1 MYASRRLFVNAPF
14 CRHSAAKAVAC
25 AIACASLAACT
36 SRVFSEG
43 EIDPASP
50 VKDEIAATA
59 RSNADYPAFTEVPAK
74 PNDIR
79 PVLAFG
85 QAADKLIADRDALAR
100 DTAPD
105 TWTLT
110 GQDTA
115 AFAAAADKAAGPDG
129 PAATNSDTDAYA
141 ASLRRRA
148 TPPPPPKR

>member
-1 MYASRRLFVNAPF
+1 MYASRRLFVNA
-14 CRHSAAKAVAC
+14 RSAKAVAC

-59 RSNADYPAFTEVPAK
+59 RANADYPAFTEVPAK

-85 QAADKLIADRDALAR
+85 QAANKLIADRDAMAR

-110 GQDTA
+110 TENTA
-115 AFAAAADKAAGPDG
+115 AFAAAANKAAGPEL
-129 PAATNSDTDAYA
+129 PAVTNTDTDAYA

>member
-1 MYASRRLFVNAPF
+1 MYASRRLFVNA
-14 CRHSAAKAVAC
+14 RSAKAVAC

-50 VKDEIAATA
+50 VKGEIAATA

-74 PNDIR
+74 PNDVR

-85 QAADKLIADRDALAR
+85 QAADKLIADRDAMAR

-115 AFAAAADKAAGPDG
+115 AFAAAADKAAGPAG
-129 PAATNSDTDAYA
+129 PAATTDTDAYA
-141 ASLRRRA
+141 ASLRKRA